1 MLCTNVICNGSF
13 PARTFS
19 IYFSFSLYS
28 ADIAGPN
35 FALIVVCVWVEER
48 EKNLLREISTKGS
61 NRQVVWAYMPRE
73 RNNIECI
80 SSLAINAHRKPVTL
94 YSLQRVFFFLY
105 VFVIYSNVYDH
116 FFWFGIFIT

>member
-28 ADIAGPN
+28 ANIAGPN

-73 RNNIECI
+73 RNNIE
-80 SSLAINAHRKPVTL
+80 SLSINAHRKPVTL
-94 YSLQRVFFFLY
+94 YSLQRVCVFFFFTFLLFTRMFTTISFGL
-105 VFVIYSNVYDH
+105 VFL
-116 FFWFGIFIT
+116 